1 MSLKSG
7 QMVPLMGRKKGN
19 LGRRVPPRIGNPPNK
34 ALYPEWWQDEENLM
48 KLHPSYTERRK
59 YEQKKQQ
66 QKKSK

>member
-1 MSLKSG
+1 
-7 QMVPLMGRKKGN
+7 MGRKKGN

-34 ALYPEWWQDEENLM
+34 AIYPEWWQDGENLM

-66 QKKSK
+66 KKQQPE